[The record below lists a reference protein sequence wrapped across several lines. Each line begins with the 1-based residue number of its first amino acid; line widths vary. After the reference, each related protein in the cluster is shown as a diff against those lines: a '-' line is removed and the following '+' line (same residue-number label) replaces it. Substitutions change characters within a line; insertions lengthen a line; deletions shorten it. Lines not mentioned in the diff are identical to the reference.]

1 MAAKGCCG
9 AALTSPPATAGLM
22 SRRQVATGGATVLN
36 VEEELED
43 EMTPDRQVRAMSAT
57 FHNTASIDKTRD
69 GDVLSE
75 ETPKTD
81 LARP

>member
-1 MAAKGCCG
+1 MAAK
-9 AALTSPPATAGLM
+9 ALTSPPTTGLM

-57 FHNTASIDKTRD
+57 FHSTTAAIDDKTKE
-69 GDVLSE
+69 GDMLSE
-75 ETPKTD
+75 ETF
-81 LARP
+81 